1 MASLKYW
8 LWLTNLEGLTIQ
20 QRLALLEHFGQ
31 PDKVY
36 FGDSGEYAL
45 VEGMTR
51 QAMAALADKS
61 LDGADKILGDCQ
73 SLGLRIITIQ
83 DAEYPDRLRNIY
95 DPPLVLY
102 VQGRMPA
109 FDDEVAIAMVGS
121 RKVSP
126 YAQMMGEKLAFQMA
140 GLGAVIVSGLAA
152 GGDAAAHR
160 GALRAGGFTA
170 AVIAGGHDVIY
181 PRENRWLYEDIAVR
195 GVILSEYP
203 PGTPHDRTHFPVRN
217 RIISGLCLG
226 TVVIEAPE
234 RSGTLI
240 TVNHALDQGRDI
252 FALPGQADDWHCTGS
267 NRLLRDGAG
276 VVVDAWDVLSC
287 YAARFPHKLKPFRAE
302 EPRHFGVSAEE
313 KPRSAGKRA
322 SRAEEPEEL
331 SAEQTQEAAKPQL
344 DLSGDHGLTDDQI
357 KIVRTLG
364 ERTMQ
369 VDDIIEETE
378 IPTRRVLSALTMLEL
393 DGVVEQSSGKRFSL
407 AVTLMGQA

>member
-8 LWLTNLEGLTIQ
+8 LWLAEREGLSLR
-20 QRLALLEHFGQ
+20 QRLALLDHFEE

-36 FGDSGEYAL
+36 FADSGEYAL
-45 VEGMTR
+45 AEGMTR
-51 QAMAALADKS
+51 QALTALEDKS
-61 LDGADKILGDCQ
+61 LDLPDRILGDCER
-73 SLGLRIITIQ
+73 LGLRIITIR

-95 DPPLVLY
+95 EPPLLLY

-121 RKVSP
+121 RRVSP
-126 YAQMMGEKLAFQMA
+126 YGQMMGEKIAFQLA
-140 GLGAVIVSGLAA
+140 GLGAIVVSGLAS

-234 RSGTLI
+234 RSGALI
-240 TVNHALDQGRDI
+240 TASRALDQGRDV

-276 VVVDAWDVLSC
+276 VVTDAWDVLSC
-287 YAARFPHKLKPFRAE
+287 YAARFPHKLKPFRTE
-302 EPRHFGVSAEE
+302 EPRHFGGGE
-313 KPRSAGKRA
+313 KETEPEKRKA
-322 SRAEEPEEL
+322 APVQGPEEPP
-331 SAEQTQEAAKPQL
+331 QVPAKPLL
-344 DLSGDHGLTDDQI
+344 DLSGDHGLTDDQL

-393 DGVVEQSSGKRFSL
+393 DGVVEQSSGKRFAL
-407 AVTLMGQA
+407 AVTVTGQE